1 MMEENKKYV
10 LDGFEY
16 ETKEDYESALNE
28 QKGIQF
34 LFKKYYMKDSKVA
47 TTVYNN
53 AIEKELFKTQTGI
66 NFMYELRKKISNTGK
81 IEAEELKTIKIKN
94 VDKQK
99 KEEVQKLSDKIKIS
113 IGINCILAIVIVA
126 MIIIASTSGNA
137 NIMNYEAKIQNKYSS
152 WESEL
157 KEREK
162 AIKEKEAELN
172 ISNDNK

>member
-34 LFKKYYMKDSKVA
+34 LFKKYNMKDSKVA

-66 NFMYELRKKISNTGK
+66 NFMYELRKNTK
-81 IEAEELKTIKIKN
+81 WQDRKWKVKTD
-94 VDKQK
+94 VMWMQCLLQEKQQDCS
-99 KEEVQKLSDKIKIS
+99 V
-113 IGINCILAIVIVA
+113 
-126 MIIIASTSGNA
+126 
-137 NIMNYEAKIQNKYSS
+137 
-152 WESEL
+152 
-157 KEREK
+157 
-162 AIKEKEAELN
+162 
-172 ISNDNK
+172 